1 MDVMQFGKHKG
12 MAMELIP
19 MPYLLWCA
27 ANLKKCPLV
36 IQELD
41 RRGVLDGV
49 TGVAADKYRAIKA
62 NPLTYKG
69 TFTGSEHARLKV
81 EFVRA
86 GGDEDACPFDTE
98 DYQYIGPTISWNGAA
113 AFISPSEFPK
123 EFV

>member
-19 MPYLLWCA
+19 MSYLLWCA
-27 ANLKKCPLV
+27 AKLKKCPLV

-41 RRGVLDGV
+41 RRGVL
-49 TGVAADKYRAIKA
+49 DKYRAIKA

-81 EFVRA
+81 EFLRA
-86 GGDEDACPFDTE
+86 GGDEDACPFDTK
-98 DYQYIGPTISWNGAA
+98 DYQYIGPAISWSGAVP
-113 AFISPSEFPK
+113 FISPSEFPK
-123 EFV
+123 EFI